1 MLFRSGRSEARSEDQ
16 TEIQPVIDEAA
27 VEVVAAPRPVRESR
41 PAPRSEDR
49 QPRSEGSRSDGN
61 RNDGNRTDTGR
72 SDNSRSRGSQSGG
85 DRNVLGLGDHV
96 PDFILRSFRVK
107 ESAADPVEDETTQEA

>member
-1 MLFRSGRSEARSEDQ
+1 M
-16 TEIQPVIDEAA
+16 IDEAA

-61 RNDGNRTDTGR
+61 RNDGNRTDGNRTDTGR